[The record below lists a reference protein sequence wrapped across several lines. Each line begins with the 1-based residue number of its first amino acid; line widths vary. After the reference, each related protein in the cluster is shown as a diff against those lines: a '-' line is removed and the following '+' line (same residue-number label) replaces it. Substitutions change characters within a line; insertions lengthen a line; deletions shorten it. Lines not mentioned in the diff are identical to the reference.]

1 MSRTKQAAAEAPA
14 FNPLA
19 LSVRMLVAGLR
30 NADIA
35 DATGRSVR
43 TVEQWK
49 GGVYSPPLPQL
60 RAIAKILRCRAK
72 DLGRGVKVVAT
83 D

>member
-1 MSRTKQAAAEAPA
+1 MSRTKYAEAESTLIK
-14 FNPLA
+14 PLT
-19 LSVRMLVAGLR
+19 LTVRMLVAGLR

-35 DATGRSVR
+35 EATGRSIR

-49 GGVYSPPLPQL
+49 GGVYAPATDQL
-60 RAIAKILRCRAK
+60 LAIAKILRCRPR
-72 DLGRGVKVVAT
+72 DLGRGVKVVPI